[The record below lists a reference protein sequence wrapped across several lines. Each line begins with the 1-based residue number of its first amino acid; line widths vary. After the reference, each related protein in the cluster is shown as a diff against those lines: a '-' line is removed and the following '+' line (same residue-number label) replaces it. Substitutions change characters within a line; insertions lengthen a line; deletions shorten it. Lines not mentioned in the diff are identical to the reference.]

1 MATIQ
6 KINQPVEE
14 LRERICIG
22 MEEWYCISKY
32 ESNTVIVDKEPTF
45 GVGAIIEIA
54 GGKQGELASVLRIVK
69 DIEKKDNRTWI
80 ITLSD
85 KGEFR
90 KKVSVITLRLNAEEA
105 QALNRL
111 KKSIGK
117 KTASETLKY
126 LIREFPRWNQ
136 ITKEIIESAKTKEAK
151 YEHLKKLNRE
161 FMLAFQDIVQAVNEE
176 D

>member
-14 LRERICIG
+14 LRARICID
-22 MEEWYCISKY
+22 MEEWWSISKY
-32 ESNTVIVDKEPTF
+32 ESNTVIVNKEPTF
-45 GVGAIIEIA
+45 EVGAIIEIA
-54 GGKQGELASVLRIVK
+54 GGKQGELASVLRIVQE
-69 DIEKKDNRTWI
+69 IEKQDNRKWV
-80 ITLSD
+80 ITLNA
-85 KGEFR
+85 KGEFN

-126 LIREFPRWNQ
+126 LIREFPRWEET
-136 ITKEIIESAKTKEAK
+136 TKEIIKSAKAKESK
-151 YEHLKKLNRE
+151 YEHLEKLNRE
-161 FMLAFQDIVQAVNEE
+161 FMRTRICPPKSLV
-176 D
+176 

>member
-22 MEEWYCISKY
+22 MEEWCCISKY

-45 GVGAIIEIA
+45 EVGAIIEIA

-85 KGEFR
+85 KGELS
-90 KKVSVITLRLNAEEA
+90 KKVSVITLRLNAEES

>member
-22 MEEWYCISKY
+22 MEEWCCISKY

-69 DIEKKDNRTWI
+69 DIEKQDNRKWV
-80 ITLSD
+80 ITLNA
-85 KGEFR
+85 KGEFN

-111 KKSIGK
+111 KRSIGK

-126 LIREFPRWNQ
+126 LIREFPRWEET
-136 ITKEIIESAKTKEAK
+136 TKEIIKSAKTKEAK

-161 FMLAFQDIVQAVNEE
+161 FMLAFQAIVQAVNEE
-176 D
+176 N

>member
-14 LRERICIG
+14 LRERICID
-22 MEEWYCISKY
+22 MEEWWSISKY
-32 ESNTVIVDKEPTF
+32 ENNTVIVNKEPTF
-45 GVGAIIEIA
+45 EVGAIIEIA

-69 DIEKKDNRTWI
+69 EIEKQDNRKWV
-80 ITLSD
+80 ITLNA
-85 KGEFR
+85 KGEFN

-117 KTASETLKY
+117 KTSSETLKY
-126 LIREFPRWNQ
+126 LIREFPRWEET
-136 ITKEIIESAKTKEAK
+136 TKEIIKSAKAKEAK

-161 FMLAFQDIVQAVNEE
+161 FMLAFQAIVQAVNEE